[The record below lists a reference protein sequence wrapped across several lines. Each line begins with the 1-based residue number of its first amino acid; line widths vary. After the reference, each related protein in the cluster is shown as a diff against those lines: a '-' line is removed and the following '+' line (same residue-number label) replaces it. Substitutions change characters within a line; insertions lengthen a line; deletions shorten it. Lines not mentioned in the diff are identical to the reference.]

1 MKTSNFQK
9 ALGQNLLVS
18 ISVPCR
24 YLLDHNLVTTAY
36 VNNGFEGHE
45 IYTHFISQFLAY
57 EPNCILESE

>member
-1 MKTSNFQK
+1 MYLTRNKMKTSNFQK

-36 VNNGFEGHE
+36 INNGFEGHD
-45 IYTHFISQFLAY
+45 IHTFHFTVFSI
-57 EPNCILESE
+57 

>member
-1 MKTSNFQK
+1 MYLTRNKMKTSNFQK

-36 VNNGFEGHE
+36 INNDFEGHE
-45 IYTHFISQFLAY
+45 MHAFHFTIFS
-57 EPNCILESE
+57 I